1 MAEKQETKVD
11 KKSKKNIALDFDKL
25 VELTQKSYGKKEG
38 GLAMQICTGT
48 SLSRPNEDDDFII
61 WPGKHWQALT
71 HLKGIPFGRIIQIS
85 GKPDSGKSTHAMQF
99 MKVAQDDG
107 VLVILLDSE
116 KKFSAARYEKFIGGD
131 AGKLMLIDTNTIV
144 DGVRGIAQVIRIAK
158 EQNPDIKILVVWDS
172 VGSSINQTE
181 DSEETEDMSRQPG
194 VTAKEIAWGI
204 RKLNKLITQHR
215 NKETGKETI
224 AVLAINQTY
233 ANIGSVGQ
241 TEKGGSELYYLSSLI
256 LQLTRKNDLV
266 RTKAGDKYKYG
277 IVTRAK
283 VKKNHL
289 FDGDESISELNLVIS
304 ASGVQLEDDVKSF
317 SDVKVDTDEDG
328 PEDE

>member
-1 MAEKQETKVD
+1 MAEKEAKTD
-11 KKSKKNIALDFDKL
+11 KKNKKNIALDFDKL

-48 SLSRPNEDDDFII
+48 SLSRPNNDDDFII
-61 WPGKHWQALT
+61 WPGKHWEALT

-116 KKFSAARYEKFIGGD
+116 KKFSAARYEKYIGGD
-131 AGKLMLIDTNTIV
+131 ASKLMLIDTNTIV
-144 DGVRGIAQVIRIAK
+144 DGVRGIAQVIKIAK
-158 EQNPDIKILVVWDS
+158 DQNPDIKILVVWDS

-204 RKLNKLITQHR
+204 RKLNRLITQHR

-256 LQLTRKNDLV
+256 LQLTRKSDLV
-266 RTKAGDKYKYG
+266 RTKGGDKYKYG

-317 SDVKVDTDEDG
+317 SDVRVDTDDDG
-328 PEDE
+328 PQDE